1 MKNVGPVGAG
11 PARSLPCFPGAFLRA
26 LERVRMV
33 LVATQHPRNIGSAAR
48 ALKTM
53 GFDAMHLVAPQ
64 AFPHPEASALA
75 AGADDLLEGARI
87 RASLA
92 EAVAG
97 CHLVLGS
104 TATQRAVPMPEL
116 TPREAAARLLEAS
129 RHGEVALVFGP
140 ERTGLEN
147 AELQLCHASVCI
159 PTDPEFSSL
168 NLSQA
173 VQVLAYELRL
183 AAMVEDGLEAAREP
197 LDARPPATHDAME
210 RFFAHL
216 DQTLHDIDFHKG
228 RSGVTVM
235 RRLRR
240 LFLRAAPDEREVRVL
255 HGILADAQRMARLA
269 GQAPSPR
276 SGEER

>member
-1 MKNVGPVGAG
+1 
-11 PARSLPCFPGAFLRA
+11 
-26 LERVRMV
+26 MV
-33 LVATQHPRNIGSAAR
+33 LLRTQHPRNIGSAAR

-53 GFDAMHLVAPQ
+53 GFGAIHLVAPER
-64 AFPHPEASALA
+64 FPHPDADALA
-75 AGADDLLEGARI
+75 AGADDLLRDARI
-87 RASLA
+87 ASTLD
-92 EAVAG
+92 EALAG
-97 CHLVLGS
+97 CVLVLGS

-116 TPREAAARLLEAS
+116 APREAAARLLEAT

-147 AELQLCHASVCI
+147 DDLQRCHASICI
-159 PTDPEFSSL
+159 PTDPDFSSL

-183 AAMVEDGLEAAREP
+183 AALAGEGVEPMRAP
-197 LDARPPATHDAME
+197 LDERPPATHEQME
-210 RFFAHL
+210 RFFVHL
-216 DQTLHDIDFHKG
+216 DEALRDIDFHKG
-228 RSGVTVM
+228 RSGETVM

-269 GQAPSPR
+269 GAKKAR
-276 SGEER
+276 

>member
-1 MKNVGPVGAG
+1 M
-11 PARSLPCFPGAFLRA
+11 RA

-33 LVATQHPRNIGSAAR
+33 LVGTQHPRNIGSAAR

-53 GFDAMHLVAPQ
+53 GFGAIHLVGPEM
-64 AFPHPEASALA
+64 FPHPEATALA

-87 RASLA
+87 TATLA

-97 CHLVLGS
+97 CTVVFGS

-116 TPREAAARLLEAS
+116 TPRDAAARLLDAA

-147 AELQLCHASVCI
+147 TELQLCHASVCI
-159 PTDPEFSSL
+159 PTDPDFSSL

-183 AAMVEDGLEAAREP
+183 AALAEAGVEPARDP
-197 LDARPPATHDAME
+197 LDARPPATHDEME

-216 DQTLHDIDFHKG
+216 DQALHDIDFHKG
-228 RSGVTVM
+228 RSGMTVM

-269 GQAPSPR
+269 AGRKSQ
-276 SGEER
+276 

>member
-1 MKNVGPVGAG
+1 
-11 PARSLPCFPGAFLRA
+11 
-26 LERVRMV
+26 MV
-33 LVATQHPRNIGSAAR
+33 LVGTRHPRNIGSAAR

-53 GFDAMHLVAPQ
+53 GFEALHLVAPQ
-64 AFPHPEASALA
+64 NFPNADATALA
-75 AGADDLLEGARI
+75 AGADDLLDGARI
-87 RASLA
+87 TTTLA

-97 CHLVLGS
+97 CTLVFGS

-116 TPREAAARLLEAS
+116 SPRQAAARLIEAS
-129 RHGEVALVFGP
+129 RHGNVALVFGT

-159 PTDPEFSSL
+159 PTDPQFSSL
-168 NLSQA
+168 NLAQA

-183 AAMVEDGLEAAREP
+183 AAMAGEGVDIARDP
-197 LDARPPATHDAME
+197 LDGRPPATHDEME

-216 DQTLHDIDFHKG
+216 DQALHDIDFHKG

-269 GQAPSPR
+269 GR
-276 SGEER
+276 R

>member
-1 MKNVGPVGAG
+1 
-11 PARSLPCFPGAFLRA
+11 LRA
-26 LERVRMV
+26 LEPVRMV
-33 LVATQHPRNIGSAAR
+33 LVGTQHPRNIGSSAR
-48 ALKTM
+48 ALKAM
-53 GFDAMHLVAPQ
+53 GFGAMHLVAPEN
-64 AFPHPEASALA
+64 FPHVDASALA
-75 AGADDLLEGARI
+75 AGADDLLDGARI
-87 RASLA
+87 TATLA

-97 CHLVLGS
+97 CTLVLGS

-129 RHGEVALVFGP
+129 RHGDVALVFGP

-159 PTDPEFSSL
+159 PTDADFSSL

-183 AAMVEDGLEAAREP
+183 AAMAEEGVEAARAP
-197 LDARPPATHDAME
+197 LDGRRPATHDEME

-216 DQTLHDIDFHKG
+216 DEALHAIDFHKG
-228 RSGVTVM
+228 RTGTTVM

-269 GQAPSPR
+269 ARDGAS
-276 SGEER
+276 

>member
-1 MKNVGPVGAG
+1 M
-11 PARSLPCFPGAFLRA
+11 RA

-33 LVATQHPRNIGSAAR
+33 LVGTQHPRNIGSSAR

-53 GFDAMHLVAPQ
+53 GFGAMHLVAPEK
-64 AFPHPEASALA
+64 FPHAEATALA

-87 RASLA
+87 TATLA

-97 CHLVLGS
+97 CTLVLGS

-116 TPREAAARLLEAS
+116 TPREAALRLLEAS
-129 RHGEVALVFGP
+129 AHGEVALVFGP

-159 PTDPEFSSL
+159 PTDPDFSSL

-183 AAMVEDGLEAAREP
+183 AAMVAEGIDAGREP
-197 LDARPPATHDAME
+197 LDERRPATHDEME

-216 DQTLHDIDFHKG
+216 DQALHDIDFHKG

-269 GQAPSPR
+269 GSRESQ
-276 SGEER
+276 

>member
-1 MKNVGPVGAG
+1 M
-11 PARSLPCFPGAFLRA
+11 RA
-26 LERVRMV
+26 LERIRMV
-33 LVATQHPRNIGSAAR
+33 LVGTQHPRNIGSAAR

-53 GFDAMHLVAPQ
+53 GFGRLHLVAPER
-64 AFPHPEASALA
+64 FPHPEAFALA
-75 AGADDLLEGARI
+75 AGADDLLEGAVI
-87 RASLA
+87 SATLA

-97 CHLVLGS
+97 CTLVFGS
-104 TATQRAVPMPEL
+104 TATQRSVPMPEL
-116 TPREAAARLLEAS
+116 SPRQAAQQLITAS
-129 RHGEVALVFGP
+129 GQGEVALVFGP

-159 PTDPEFSSL
+159 PTDPDFSSL

-183 AAMVEDGLEAAREP
+183 AALDEVGEVVERAP
-197 LDARPPATHDAME
+197 LDERPLATHDEME

-216 DQTLHDIDFHKG
+216 DVALRDIDFHKG

-240 LFLRAAPDEREVRVL
+240 LFLRAAMDEREVRVL

-269 GQAPSPR
+269 G
-276 SGEER
+276 ERDPH

>member
-1 MKNVGPVGAG
+1 MRV
-11 PARSLPCFPGAFLRA
+11 

-33 LVATQHPRNIGSAAR
+33 LVGTQHPRNIGSSAR

-53 GFDAMHLVAPQ
+53 GFRALHLVAPER
-64 AFPHPEASALA
+64 FPHPEAHALA
-75 AGADDLLEGARI
+75 AGADDLLDGARI
-87 RASLA
+87 SATLA

-97 CHLVLGS
+97 CTLVFGS
-104 TATQRAVPMPEL
+104 TATQRAVPMPEYS
-116 TPREAAARLLEAS
+116 PREAAARLLDAAAL
-129 RHGEVALVFGP
+129 GEVALVFGP

-147 AELQLCHASVCI
+147 AELQQCHASVCI
-159 PTDPEFSSL
+159 PTDPGFTSL
-168 NLSQA
+168 NLAQA

-183 AAMVEDGLEAAREP
+183 AALEREGR
-197 LDARPPATHDAME
+197 DTARPPLEVRRPATHDELE

-216 DQTLHDIDFHKG
+216 DETLCDIDFHKG

-240 LFLRAAPDEREVRVL
+240 LFLRAAPDEREVRIL

-269 GQAPSPR
+269 QRRESQ
-276 SGEER
+276 

>member
-1 MKNVGPVGAG
+1 M
-11 PARSLPCFPGAFLRA
+11 RA

-33 LVATQHPRNIGSAAR
+33 LVGTQHPRNIGSSAR

-53 GFDAMHLVAPQ
+53 GFGAMHLVAPEK
-64 AFPHPEASALA
+64 FPHPEASALA
-75 AGADDLLEGARI
+75 AGADDLLDGARI
-87 RASLA
+87 TGSLA

-97 CHLVLGS
+97 CTLVLGS

-159 PTDPEFSSL
+159 PTDPDFSSL

-183 AAMVEDGLEAAREP
+183 VAMAEAGVDAARDP
-197 LDARPPATHDAME
+197 LDERPPATHEEME

-216 DQTLHDIDFHKG
+216 DEALHDIDFHKG

-269 GQAPSPR
+269 GAKKSQ
-276 SGEER
+276 

>member
-1 MKNVGPVGAG
+1 MKSSAPVDAG
-11 PARSLPCFPGAFLRA
+11 PARSLPVFAVATLRA
-26 LERVRMV
+26 LERIRMV
-33 LVATQHPRNIGSAAR
+33 LVGTQHPRNIGSAAR

-53 GFDAMHLVAPQ
+53 GFGALHLVEPER
-64 AFPHPEASALA
+64 FPHAEATALA
-75 AGADDLLEGARI
+75 AGADDLLDGARVT
-87 RASLA
+87 STLA

-97 CHLVLGS
+97 CQLVFGS

-116 TPREAAARLLEAS
+116 SPREAAARLIEAS

-147 AELQLCHASVCI
+147 TELQLCHASVCI
-159 PTDPEFSSL
+159 PTDPGFSSL
-168 NLSQA
+168 NLAQA

-183 AAMVEDGLEAAREP
+183 AAMSAQGIEARREP
-197 LDARPPATHDAME
+197 LDERPPATHQELE

-240 LFLRAAPDEREVRVL
+240 LFLRARPDEREIRVL

-269 GQAPSPR
+269 GEKAS
-276 SGEER
+276 

>member
-1 MKNVGPVGAG
+1 MKNDGPVVAG
-11 PARSLPCFPGAFLRA
+11 PARSLTDSPGATLRA

-33 LVATQHPRNIGSAAR
+33 LVGTQHPRNIGSAAR

-53 GFDAMHLVAPQ
+53 GFGAMHLVAPEK
-64 AFPHPEASALA
+64 FPHADATALA

-87 RASLA
+87 TASLS

-97 CHLVLGS
+97 CTVVLGS

-116 TPREAAARLLEAS
+116 TPREAATRLLEAS

-183 AAMVEDGLEAAREP
+183 AAMAEAGVDAARDP
-197 LDARPPATHDAME
+197 LDERPPATHDEME

-216 DQTLHDIDFHKG
+216 DQALHDIDFHKG

-240 LFLRAAPDEREVRVL
+240 LFLRAAPDEREIRVL

-269 GQAPSPR
+269 GGKASR
-276 SGEER
+276 